1 MTPFVA
7 SVANV
12 APKENAGIAGE
23 WVDAVAPYTEADPMG
38 IFTGYLVAAGSLI
51 GPTPHVMAGPR
62 RHCVNEY
69 AVLVGPTA
77 TGRKGD
83 ALDAGLLPARHAD
96 TDWYSERVCSGFGS
110 GEGVIQH
117 VRDATGEEGA
127 KDRRLLMRE
136 DELASVLT
144 VAGRDGSTLSGIIRN
159 GWDGRP
165 LENHTKNQTMRA
177 TGAHVSILACVTPDE
192 LRRKL
197 TATEAA
203 NGFANRFL
211 YVTVHRSKLLP
222 RGGAIPETITSEHA
236 TVLRERAAAA
246 RKVGRLDFTEQAG
259 QLWDHAY
266 EHELSI
272 ERHGMV
278 GAVTSRAEA
287 HTLRLSMLF
296 ALLDRKKEIDKQ
308 HVEAALSLWRY
319 CESSVSDIWGDSLGD
334 PVADAILQAIR
345 EQGELSRTAV
355 RDLFS
360 VIAALTMS
368 AH

>member
-1 MTPFVA
+1 MRSTRGYCPPDTPTPTGT
-7 SVANV
+7 ANV
-12 APKENAGIAGE
+12 SAPASAAVKALSSTSETPPGKKAPRIGGYSCARTSLPQSLRSPVGTAQPSAESSETAG
-23 WVDAVAPYTEADPMG
+23 T
-38 IFTGYLVAAGSLI
+38 
-51 GPTPHVMAGPR
+51 R
-62 RHCVNEY
+62 
-69 AVLVGPTA
+69 
-77 TGRKGD
+77 
-83 ALDAGLLPARHAD
+83 
-96 TDWYSERVCSGFGS
+96 
-110 GEGVIQH
+110 
-117 VRDATGEEGA
+117 
-127 KDRRLLMRE
+127 
-136 DELASVLT
+136 
-144 VAGRDGSTLSGIIRN
+144 
-159 GWDGRP
+159 RP

-360 VIAALTMS
+360 RHRGADYERALADLVTARRVIVRTVETSGRPTTLYALPAT
-368 AH
+368 